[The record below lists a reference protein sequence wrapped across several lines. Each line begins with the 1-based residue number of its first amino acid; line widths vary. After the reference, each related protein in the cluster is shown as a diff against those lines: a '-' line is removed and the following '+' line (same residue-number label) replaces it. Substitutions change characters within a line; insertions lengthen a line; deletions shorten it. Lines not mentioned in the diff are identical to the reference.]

1 MCVCAFV
8 CVCVPLTYHVKGG
21 DETHFKV
28 KLNILALPVNLSYC
42 QTVELTVQN
51 IAVYLYI
58 EEKEGKG
65 DQFYTLIIVWP
76 RSQAPPLQ

>member
-51 IAVYLYI
+51 IAVYM
-58 EEKEGKG
+58 
-65 DQFYTLIIVWP
+65 
-76 RSQAPPLQ
+76 